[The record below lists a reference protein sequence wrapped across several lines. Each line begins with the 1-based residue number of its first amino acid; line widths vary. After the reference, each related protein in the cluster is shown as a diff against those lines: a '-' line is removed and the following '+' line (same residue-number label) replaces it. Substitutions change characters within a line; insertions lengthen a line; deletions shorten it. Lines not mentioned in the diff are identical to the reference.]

1 MNLRKDHY
9 RFARPV
15 AGARATRRL
24 RTAEGRR
31 AGLFPRRVPSRSSS
45 RGLPRRGAA
54 AVVSLPTARG
64 ARVCVWALLFPRRS
78 PRRAIHLSWSGP
90 RPDRAGLP
98 RFSPPWA
105 TRLDTPARLSSAGLT
120 ERAGRT
126 SGRPRGGRGP
136 VRCTGPG
143 PTLGTL
149 TPKRGSGGLRPPPH
163 AARPRVP
170 NSPPSFGGRRGVQ
183 CLPAPPRRG
192 SERPGVLSSSPFQT
206 RLVSERWQPL
216 CGVKTHKKSCDNS

>member
-64 ARVCVWALLFPRRS
+64 ARVCVGASLPETLPPPRDTPLLVRTSSRPGGPSPFLPPLGDTPRH
-78 PRRAIHLSWSGP
+78 P
-90 RPDRAGLP
+90 GLP
-98 RFSPPWA
+98 ELRGADGAGGSDVGAPSRGSG
-105 TRLDTPARLSSAGLT
+105 TRPVHRARSDTRNLN
-120 ERAGRT
+120 
-126 SGRPRGGRGP
+126 
-136 VRCTGPG
+136 
-143 PTLGTL
+143 
-149 TPKRGSGGLRPPPH
+149 PKRGSGGLRPPPH

>member
-64 ARVCVWALLFPRRS
+64 ARVCVGASLPETLPPPRETPLLVRTSSRPGGPS
-78 PRRAIHLSWSGP
+78 PFL
-90 RPDRAGLP
+90 
-98 RFSPPWA
+98 PPWA

>member
-64 ARVCVWALLFPRRS
+64 ARVCVGASLPETLPPPRETPLLVRTSSRPGGPS
-78 PRRAIHLSWSGP
+78 PFL
-90 RPDRAGLP
+90 
-98 RFSPPWA
+98 PPWA

-149 TPKRGSGGLRPPPH
+149 TQSAEAEAFAPRRTPRAPGYPTLPPPSEGGGGFNVSPPRLGGARSARGSCRLPLSKPDLS
-163 AARPRVP
+163 P
-170 NSPPSFGGRRGVQ
+170 NVGN
-183 CLPAPPRRG
+183 
-192 SERPGVLSSSPFQT
+192 
-206 RLVSERWQPL
+206 L
-216 CGVKTHKKSCDNS
+216 CAV